1 MREPCGTLLALA
13 LSMVSSCAG
22 ATDAHP
28 ATAYPTE
35 LLGTWNLGPQSCKLP
50 VDSDADSLIRL
61 EAARLVGY
69 EHQESLVSIRR
80 VSMDPLAWAVTTTS
94 DNAPGIKTVDL
105 YIVKGDYLTIS
116 DGESSRQY
124 RRCK

>member
-1 MREPCGTLLALA
+1 MNLKIRLRLALF
-13 LSMVSSCAG
+13 MVSSCAG

-28 ATAYPTE
+28 ATAYPAV
-35 LLGTWNLGPQSCKLP
+35 LLGTWNLGPQSCTLP
-50 VDSDADSLIRL
+50 VSPDADSPIRL
-61 EAARLVGY
+61 EAVRLVGY
-69 EHQESLVSIRR
+69 EHQESLVSIKR

-94 DNAPGIKTVDL
+94 DNAPGIRTVDL

-116 DGESSRQY
+116 DGEATRQY